1 MATILRS
8 CCHFHETILLSSK
21 HNIITFCFPRPRGNI
36 ANHFSPSLGWP
47 RPSIMIW
54 SSNHTEVWLQSKMTN
69 ANQRKIW
76 FLRRFDCWGNGALP
90 PVERKQLEGPSIV
103 LKEKT
108 KHYLVWGP
116 RMNHDEFVKQL
127 QLWSNYSEEGTN
139 VLICKSVKTI
149 KICQWHYANDRAK
162 GRWAKS
168 NIVQSS
174 CKVVSIRSQICP
186 SFVPKLCKICST
198 VVPKLSQSC
207 PKVAPKLSQLQC
219 RFKVVSLSS

>member
-1 MATILRS
+1 MQIRGKFDFYAVLTAGASGIAS
-8 CCHFHETILLSSK
+8 CWEEAV
-21 HNIITFCFPRPRGNI
+21 R
-36 ANHFSPSLGWP
+36 
-47 RPSIMIW
+47 
-54 SSNHTEVWLQSKMTN
+54 
-69 ANQRKIW
+69 
-76 FLRRFDCWGNGALP
+76 
-90 PVERKQLEGPSIV
+90 EGPSIV

-174 CKVVSIRSQICP
+174 CKVISIRSQICP

-198 VVPKLSQSC
+198 VVPKLRQSC
-207 PKVAPKLSQLQC
+207 PNCNIVSKLSHYHPKAIQ
-219 RFKVVSLSS
+219 